1 MGYGNRCPTCLRP
14 LRSIQSGRGASSSFG
29 TLVKRAM
36 AREVGKRMAGMA
48 LKLQNVGASRRTQ
61 TQQGSG
67 ILGSIVR
74 SKPVKAVGKAAVEAL
89 AGRAIQALSSPN
101 VKRTPKRT
109 PKRRRVSA
117 SETTRKRRKGS
128 RTSKQTGSG
137 LPLVALLAAAAPL
150 IGKTV
155 GLGTLGAVANHGVQ
169 KLLGN

>member
-101 VKRTPKRT
+101 VKRTPKR
-109 PKRRRVSA
+109 RRVSA